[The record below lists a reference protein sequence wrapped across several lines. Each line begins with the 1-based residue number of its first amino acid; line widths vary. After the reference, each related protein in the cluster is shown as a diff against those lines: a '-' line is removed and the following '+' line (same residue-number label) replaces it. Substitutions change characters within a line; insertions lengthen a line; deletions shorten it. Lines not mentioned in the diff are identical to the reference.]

1 MWASAVMVAKTLHET
16 STEVVLG
23 IVQQKVTPELAFMR
37 MADTSLHLVTF
48 ASFSILGS
56 KVWQTRKWNMATIL
70 GNETG
75 SKVKAVIFQ
84 VIFKEIRNVFQ
95 KVIAFI

>member
-1 MWASAVMVAKTLHET
+1 
-16 STEVVLG
+16 
-23 IVQQKVTPELAFMR
+23 
-37 MADTSLHLVTF
+37 
-48 ASFSILGS
+48 
-56 KVWQTRKWNMATIL
+56 MATIL